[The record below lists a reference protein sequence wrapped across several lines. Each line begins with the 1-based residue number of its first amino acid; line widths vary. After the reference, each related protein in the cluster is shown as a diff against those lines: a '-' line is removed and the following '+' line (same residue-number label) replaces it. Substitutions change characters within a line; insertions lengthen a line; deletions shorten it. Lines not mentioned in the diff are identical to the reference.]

1 MSAADAFA
9 EAAALDASGLHEA
22 ALRCLIQAA
31 QQGDGRAYTQLGKRY
46 LMGDRATL
54 APPSAVQL
62 LQKAAEH
69 GQGEAAHLLAVLHAL
84 GVHVPQDWNRC
95 FNLLVMAA
103 LQGWQDAQDQLK
115 LLSTQHK
122 LAQQGGSGQAYWVEL
137 ARSID
142 LAHWHSPVAAEV
154 LSSSPRIGR
163 IPALLDKDSC
173 SWLMTK
179 ARDKLRPALVYDSVQ
194 QKEIRHPTRSNSS
207 AILGLADTNV
217 LLTLLQIRIAA
228 SMQVPLRQLEAAT
241 VLHYKGSEQI
251 RNHFDFIDPGSPQY
265 AEQIR
270 QRGDRIITFLL
281 YLNDNYADGETHFP
295 EAGVKHKGTRGEG
308 LFFVNVLEDGQPDLR
323 TVHAGLPPS
332 AGEKWIITQFIRDK
346 PTF

>member
-1 MSAADAFA
+1 MSAAFA
-9 EAAALDASGLHEA
+9 EAAALDAAGLHEA

-31 QQGDGRAYTQLGKRY
+31 QQGDNQAFTVLGKRY
-46 LMGDRATL
+46 LLGDRATL
-54 APPSAVQL
+54 APPSGVQL
-62 LQKAAEH
+62 LQKAVAG

-84 GVHVPQDWNRC
+84 GVHVAQDWNQC
-95 FNLLVMAA
+95 FNLLVFAA
-103 LQGWQDAQDQLK
+103 VQGWSDAQDQLK
-115 LLSTQHK
+115 LLSTNRK
-122 LAQQGGSGQAYWVEL
+122 LAQQGGSGQAYWLEL

-142 LAHWHSPVAAEV
+142 LQHWHTPVPPQL
-154 LSSSPRIGR
+154 LSESPRIGR

-173 SWLMTK
+173 SWLMSK
-179 ARDKLRPALVYDSVQ
+179 ARDKLSPALVYDSVQ

-251 RNHFDFIDPGSPQY
+251 RNHFDFIDPGSPNY

-270 QRGDRIITFLL
+270 LRGDRIITFLV
-281 YLNDNYADGETHFP
+281 YLNDSYAEGETEFP
-295 EAGVKHKGTRGEG
+295 EVGVKHKGTRGEG
-308 LFFVNVLEDGQPDLR
+308 LYFVNVTGDGQPDLR
-323 TVHAGLPPS
+323 TVHAGRPPS
-332 AGEKWIITQFIRDK
+332 AGEKWVITQFIRNK
-346 PTF
+346 ATF

>member
-9 EAAALDASGLHEA
+9 EAAALDASGLHED
-22 ALRCLIQAA
+22 ALRCLIKAA
-31 QQGDGRAYTQLGKRY
+31 QQGEGRAFTMLGKRY

-54 APPSAVQL
+54 APPSGVQL
-62 LQKAAEH
+62 LQKAVGT

-84 GVHVPQDWNRC
+84 GVHVAQDWNQC
-95 FNLLVMAA
+95 LNLLVLSAA
-103 LQGWQDAQDQLK
+103 QGWQDAQDQLR
-115 LLSTQHK
+115 LLAGNRK
-122 LAQQGGSGQAYWVEL
+122 LAQQGGNGQAYWVAL

-142 LAHWHSPVAAEV
+142 LQHWHTPVSPEL
-154 LSSSPRIGR
+154 LSASPRIGR
-163 IPALLDKDSC
+163 VPALVDKDCC
-173 SWLMTK
+173 SWLIAK
-179 ARDKLRPALVYDSVQ
+179 ARDKLTPALVYDSVQ

-207 AILGLADTNV
+207 AILGLGDTNV

-251 RNHFDFIDPGSPQY
+251 RNHFDFIDPASPNY

-270 QRGDRIITFLL
+270 LRGDRIITFLV
-281 YLNDNYADGETHFP
+281 YLNDNYAEGETDFP
-295 EAGVKHKGTRGEG
+295 EAVIRHKGTRGDG
-308 LFFVNVLEDGQPDLR
+308 LFFVNVTAEGAPDLR
-323 TVHAGLPPS
+323 TVHAGRPPS
-332 AGEKWIITQFIRDK
+332 AGEKWVVTQFIRNK